1 MIPSIEMVREL
12 ATLEPGVPVL
22 SLHIR
27 TDPRDPANTAATPK
41 WLVELRNGLREVAD
55 AANEQEP
62 RGQRLAR
69 REMCSR
75 AESEVLELSP
85 RERARGLAWFITSDG
100 AVNRFRS
107 AAW

>member
-1 MIPSIEMVREL
+1 MIPSMEMVREL

-55 AANEQEP
+55 TANEEDP
-62 RGQRLAR
+62 RRQRLAR
-69 REMCSR
+69 HELRCLRWIPATGHEDKRGSSR
-75 AESEVLELSP
+75 RTAL
-85 RERARGLAWFITSDG
+85 
-100 AVNRFRS
+100 
-107 AAW
+107 